1 MRREGSAGLLVEV
14 VVETVIMV
22 VIVWHPSGV
31 AQVQGGPVVVWP
43 WGSSGGAIGKD
54 SDEE

>member
-1 MRREGSAGLLVEV
+1 MVEV